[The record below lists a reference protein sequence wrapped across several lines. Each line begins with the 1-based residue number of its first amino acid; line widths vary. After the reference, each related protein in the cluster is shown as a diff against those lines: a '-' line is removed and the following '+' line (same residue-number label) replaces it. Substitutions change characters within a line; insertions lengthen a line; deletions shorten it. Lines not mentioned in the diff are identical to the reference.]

1 MVLGGGLLGL
11 EAARELSRA
20 GTEVIV
26 IEHAPQIMAAQLDAA
41 ASALLQEQINAL
53 GIRVITGDSAVKV
66 LGNGRLSG
74 VELKCRLVVAMRS

>member
-1 MVLGGGLLGL
+1 MSDMQALAARNARSRRAVVLGGGLLGL
-11 EAARELSRA
+11 EAARGLSRA

-53 GIRVITGDSAVKV
+53 GIR
-66 LGNGRLSG
+66 
-74 VELKCRLVVAMRS
+74 